1 MTIREV
7 EVGTVEIP
15 LVGTFSTAHST
26 RTSQRSVIVRVT
38 SDGGTSGWGS
48 VEPTKGYSKASI
60 DDVAEAVRAMAAPAV
75 LGADP
80 LNVRGARERMRA
92 RCGIAEARAAVET
105 ALFDLG
111 GRLLGIAAWR
121 LVGGRVRER
130 VHLNAWIGMVPPR
143 QAADEAVR
151 WAGKGFASA
160 KVKVGHDLE
169 DDVERVKAIR
179 EAAGP
184 TFQIRVDANEGMEV
198 ESAVR
203 LGKRLEPY
211 GVELFEQPIDRKDLD
226 GLATIRRRIGV
237 PIMAD
242 ESVEGPASV
251 IALIRHEAADLVKV
265 KVMKQGGLLD
275 TIETVGVAA
284 AAGLR
289 VVIGH
294 GFGLWLSTMAE
305 AVVAAAC
312 PAIIEGIESVGPLKM
327 RGDVIADPPAIADG
341 EIALGDTPG
350 LGLVPDPARLREF
363 GWIST
368 TVR

>member
-1 MTIREV
+1 
-7 EVGTVEIP
+7 
-15 LVGTFSTAHST
+15 
-26 RTSQRSVIVRVT
+26 
-38 SDGGTSGWGS
+38 
-48 VEPTKGYSKASI
+48 
-60 DDVAEAVRAMAAPAV
+60 
-75 LGADP
+75 
-80 LNVRGARERMRA
+80 
-92 RCGIAEARAAVET
+92 
-105 ALFDLG
+105 
-111 GRLLGIAAWR
+111 
-121 LVGGRVRER
+121 
-130 VHLNAWIGMVPPR
+130 
-143 QAADEAVR
+143 
-151 WAGKGFASA
+151 
-160 KVKVGHDLE
+160 
-169 DDVERVKAIR
+169 
-179 EAAGP
+179 
-184 TFQIRVDANEGMEV
+184 
-198 ESAVR
+198 
-203 LGKRLEPY
+203 
-211 GVELFEQPIDRKDLD
+211 VELFEQPIDRKDLD

-275 TIETVGVAA
+275 TIETVDVAS